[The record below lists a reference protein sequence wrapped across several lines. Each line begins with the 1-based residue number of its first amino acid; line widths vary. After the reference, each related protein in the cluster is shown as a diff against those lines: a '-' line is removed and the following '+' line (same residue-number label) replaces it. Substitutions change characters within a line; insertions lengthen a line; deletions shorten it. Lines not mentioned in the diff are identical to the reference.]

1 MEIAKMT
8 SKGQLTIPKDVRSSL
23 NLQTGDK
30 VVFIERNGGFFI
42 TGAMSVEVSPV
53 NINSIAATMAVEDL
67 TISDQMRVYAN
78 QRISG
83 RKTYEEKLAEITAKY
98 RNAR

>member
-8 SKGQLTIPKDVRSSL
+8 SKGQLTIPKDVRSTL

-42 TGAMSVEVSPV
+42 TSAMSAEVSPV
-53 NINSIAATMAVEDL
+53 NVNGIVASMAVEDL
-67 TISDQMRVYAN
+67 IVTDQMRAYAR

-83 RKTYEEKLAEITAKY
+83 RKTYEEKLAEIMDKY
-98 RNAR
+98 ANVR